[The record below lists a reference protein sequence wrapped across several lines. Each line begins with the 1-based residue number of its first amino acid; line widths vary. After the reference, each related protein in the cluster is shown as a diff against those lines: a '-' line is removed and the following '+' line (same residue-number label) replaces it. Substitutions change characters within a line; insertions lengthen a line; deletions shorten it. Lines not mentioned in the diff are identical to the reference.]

1 MVITRTRTDADT
13 KAYIE
18 RRTAE
23 GRTPAE
29 IRRCLKCYVARNVFR
44 VLEDAR
50 PLTALADAVS
60 EAA

>member
-1 MVITRTRTDADT
+1 VITRALTDADT

-23 GRTPAE
+23 GKTPPE
-29 IRRCLKCYVARNVFR
+29 IRRCLKRYVARNVFR
-44 VLEDAR
+44 LLEDAR
-50 PLTALADAVS
+50 PLAALADAVS